1 MSDPH
6 SPPDWARLA
15 PHWDP
20 ARSSPGDAKAA
31 EDALDAAEHTA
42 ERVAGGGIRAA
53 VLGVN
58 DGLVTNLCLILGV
71 VGAATPAATV
81 RLTGLM
87 SLLAGALS
95 MAAGEWV
102 SVRSQLEV
110 AESMDEALR
119 RAWRSSPP
127 VVFAR
132 FARALRGFGLDGR
145 TARRAEEQVA
155 LGDEPVSVAGR
166 VMFGV
171 TPDTTGSPMVA
182 AFSSF
187 ALFAVGAFVPLV
199 PWFFGEGVAAV
210 VGSAALTGAVS
221 LLVGGMLAKQS
232 ERPVW
237 AGALRQLAIVA
248 AASAVTFAL
257 GRLAGTSL

>member
-1 MSDPH
+1 MNE
-6 SPPDWARLA
+6 PPDWSRLA

-20 ARSSPGDAKAA
+20 AKATPGDAQAA
-31 EDALDAAEHTA
+31 GDELDAAERTA

-53 VLGVN
+53 VLGGN

-110 AESMDEALR
+110 AESMDGALR
-119 RAWRSSPP
+119 RAWEHSPP

-132 FARALRGFGLDGR
+132 FARALRGFGLDRR
-145 TARRAEEQVA
+145 TARQAEEQVA
-155 LGDEPVSVAGR
+155 LGDEPVTVAGR
-166 VMFGV
+166 VIFGV
-171 TPDTTGSPMVA
+171 TPDTTGSPMTA
-182 AFSSF
+182 AVSSF
-187 ALFAVGAFVPLV
+187 VLFAVGAFIPLV
-199 PWFFGEGVAAV
+199 PWFFTEGVTAV
-210 VGSAALTGAVS
+210 VLSAALTGTAS
-221 LLVGGMLAKQS
+221 LLVGGYLAGQS
-232 ERPVW
+232 DRPVW

-248 AASAVTFAL
+248 GASAVTYVL
-257 GRLAGTSL
+257 GMLAGTSV